1 MPPPPPPPSLSSIC
15 FVVDF
20 IIQRKSSEIKSL
32 DKVND
37 LIVTILNKKHEKEEE
52 EIKNETKNQLYNR
65 KLELSWAR
73 GVF

>member
-52 EIKNETKNQLYNR
+52 EEKNVTKNQFFTIEN
-65 KLELSWAR
+65 WN
-73 GVF
+73 

>member
-52 EIKNETKNQLYNR
+52 ELKNVTKNQFYTIEN
-65 KLELSWAR
+65 WN
-73 GVF
+73 